1 LYNWAHHLS
10 IKKEIINKNILSI
23 IDNIVKEKEELDK
36 KVKKELDKKVKKEL
50 DKKVKKELDKKVKKE
65 LKKELD
71 KKEKFEKQLYSIMT
85 LFNV

>member
-1 LYNWAHHLS
+1 LYNWAHYLS

-50 DKKVKKELDKKVKKE
+50 
-65 LKKELD
+65 KKELD

>member
-1 LYNWAHHLS
+1 M
-10 IKKEIINKNILSI
+10 SI
-23 IDNIVKEKEELDK
+23 IDNIVKEKE
-36 KVKKELDKKVKKEL
+36 EL

>member
-50 DKKVKKELDKKVKKE
+50 
-65 LKKELD
+65 KKELD